1 MRREIRA
8 AIPWRSGR
16 TGSTQRR
23 AKKRVRNAVISQRR
37 RCSLVSCRRSRR
49 HLRRDE
55 FRHFADQSNF
65 PARLDGIFG
74 DAVFGR
80 NAILGWIPARPP
92 LTAHAS
98 LRDQIHRYLESEEP
112 YHLSILDWRSRS
124 AEAKMRTRFELCLIS
139 YNGRLTAVPLTLGR
153 GLTSLFWEMS
163 PPVSFFFIAL
173 MLIFVVVKLL
183 ALQY

>member
-1 MRREIRA
+1 MNSAILPTSPIFPRGAIGFSEMRF
-8 AIPWRSGR
+8 SG
-16 TGSTQRR
+16 
-23 AKKRVRNAVISQRR
+23 
-37 RCSLVSCRRSRR
+37 
-49 HLRRDE
+49 E
-55 FRHFADQSNF
+55 
-65 PARLDGIFG
+65 
-74 DAVFGR
+74 
-80 NAILGWIPARPP
+80 NAIFGWIPARPP
-92 LTAHAS
+92 LTAHVS